1 MADIFNYKGVFCWFV
16 LIMLGG
22 GFLVGILLSYYEE
35 YILVESTCQ
44 LIDIVETKRAMTCDV
59 ITLQKSFKCIKA
71 AVSLNYLNQT
81 CRRAMFFRSLIDAEQ
96 TKFQCSANE
105 CDGPWDVNK
114 FLSGL
119 GNSGQLRCSYNPE
132 NPGRAYVTQSS
143 FIPFLVLIVVVLV
156 VIGGLSLEVIGFY

>member
-22 GFLVGILLSYYEE
+22 GFLVGILLSYFEE

-44 LIDIVETKRAMTCDV
+44 LIDIVETKRTMTCDV
-59 ITLQKSFKCIKA
+59 ITSQKSFKCIKA

-81 CRRAMFFRSLIDAEQ
+81 CRRAMLFRSLSNAEE
-96 TKFQCSANE
+96 TKFQCSTNE

-114 FLSGL
+114 FVSGL
-119 GNSGQLRCSYNPE
+119 GNSGQLRCSYNLKIQVE
-132 NPGRAYVTQSS
+132 LTLYR
-143 FIPFLVLIVVVLV
+143 
-156 VIGGLSLEVIGFY
+156 GL